1 MHITELDL
9 SAAARLCL
17 EAADIYEVDRLLEH
31 GTGRLIQRP
40 EFSKGAELY
49 EIVRELHRRGLTFA
63 RPGGHIQGEREL
75 EMFRLR
81 AVVGLSLDE
90 IAERFNLSRGRVH
103 QLLRLHFR
111 LDAVP
116 PATRAHRPQATCHR
130 PHTLKDRHRLYL
142 LARVAI
148 KRYYRRPITVEDVAK
163 ALASSPRQLQR
174 VYSQFSDST
183 FHEDLTA
190 RRMDDAVELLSR
202 PAIPVQDVSRR
213 VGYCQPSHFARA
225 FRRRYGVSPSDFRAK
240 SCRATHHNG
249 VGAQLLLTER
259 LQEEYDSCVGRVY
272 TDTEDACFARVAAPA
287 G

>member
-1 MHITELDL
+1 MHISELDL
-9 SAAARLCL
+9 SPTARLCL
-17 EAADIYEVDRLLEH
+17 EVADIYEVDRLLEH

-63 RPGGHIQGEREL
+63 RPGGHVQGEREL

-90 IAERFNLSRGRVH
+90 IAQRFNLSRGRVH

-116 PATRAHRPQATCHR
+116 PAAGAHRPRVTCHR

-142 LARVAI
+142 SARVAI
-148 KRYYRRPITVEDVAK
+148 KRHYRSPLTVTAVAR

-174 VYSQFSDST
+174 AYAQFSDST

-190 RRMDDAVELLSR
+190 RRMDAAAELLSK
-202 PAIPVQDVSRR
+202 PTIAVSEVARR
-213 VGYCQPSHFARA
+213 VGYCHPSHFARA
-225 FRRRYGVSPSDFRAK
+225 FQQRYGVSPSAFRAG
-240 SCRATHHNG
+240 SCRTEPPNG
-249 VGAQLLLTER
+249 TQGQLIPIGR
-259 LQEEYDSCVGRVY
+259 RDEEYDSCVGQVHI
-272 TDTEDACFARVAAPA
+272 DPAHSSFARVAA
-287 G
+287 GT